1 MINKIYKSIHNKYP
15 TLFKFIFFLRHLG
28 LIFLISVSLFLF
40 APHFIDYK
48 KKDEIIKNYLLENYG
63 LKINKYENIE
73 YKSLPVPNLEIQNI
87 DAGIGSDSL
96 KINIINLNIYPKLLN
111 IYNYQ
116 NFKANKIVLNKN
128 KILLPESEIIFFLN
142 SIYNLK
148 NKLKFKNLEIKI
160 FRRDTSLIDLKKIK
174 FSNYGYQKNIVQGEI
189 FEKKFKILINNNY
202 NSINFK
208 LLKTG
213 ITADI
218 NLDEPKNK
226 SLISGVFRSTL
237 LKSKLKFNFDF
248 DEKKLKIYNSYFRNK
263 DLSFKSENTITHH
276 PFFHLNSIFEIDDIN
291 VKLLKNININN
302 IFSSKDL
309 IKKLNTKNQINFRS
323 KKFSGNLID
332 NLSLNINLNYGRLVF
347 SKKISISNNFFTCQ
361 GDLNLLEE
369 YPILYFD
376 CLLVS
381 KDKKKFL
388 KKLSVKYKNKNEL
401 FQLNVK
407 GNTNILNNK
416 ISFKNITMNKN
427 YEASKEDLNYFKN
440 KFETILFDENFLNIF
455 NYKKIREFILEIS

>member
-160 FRRDTSLIDLKKIK
+160 SRRDTSLIDLKKIK

-263 DLSFKSENTITHH
+263 DLSFKSENTITLH

>member
-160 FRRDTSLIDLKKIK
+160 SRRDTSLIDLKKIK